1 MLKSK
6 KSTIV
11 ISSDEEDELESD
23 DGEPDSV
30 EITEV

>member
-1 MLKSK
+1 MFK

-11 ISSDEEDELESD
+11 ISSDEEDELEADDGKPSD
-23 DGEPDSV
+23 DTV